1 MRAALSELTTRGRSF
16 LAAGVAAALCALVL
30 SERDLLRVAIFLII
44 LPLAA
49 TAIVYRTRYR
59 LGCSRRLEP
68 ALVPVGHQASVVLR
82 LENVSL
88 LPTGVMLMEDTL
100 PYTLGGRPRFVLDR
114 VRPRE
119 IRTVRYPVRA
129 DVRGRYVIGPLSVR
143 LSDPF
148 GMVEMTR
155 RFHSQDT
162 LIVTPVIHPLPAVK
176 LGGEWVGGGESR
188 ARSVSTH
195 GEDDA
200 ATREYRNGD
209 DLRKVHWRSTARTG
223 ELMVR
228 REEQPWQSRAAIALD
243 TRTLAHRGDGP
254 GASFEWAVSAAAS
267 IAVHLAEGGYSLRL
281 LTDEGTDLA
290 APTGGTGGAV
300 LLNQLAIVQ
309 QSNNQTLGRVVDA
322 LRRNSGEG
330 LVVAVLGSLDF
341 DDAYVLTR
349 ARAGTTVGIAI
360 LLDSASWI
368 SLPPRQ
374 REEAQNEYNGVVRLL
389 AGSGWRVLQARHG
402 TLLPALWGR
411 AALRPGAQDANS
423 AVGAR

>member
-1 MRAALSELTTRGRSF
+1 MLPALSDLTTRGRCF
-16 LAAGVAAALCALVL
+16 LAAGGAAALCSLFL
-30 SERDLLRVAIFLII
+30 GERDLLRVAVFLIV

-59 LGCSRRLEP
+59 LACSRRLDP
-68 ALVPVGHQASVVLR
+68 ALVPAGQQASVVLR

-119 IRTVRYPVRA
+119 VRTVEYPVRA

-155 RFHSQDT
+155 LFSSRDT
-162 LIVTPVIHPLPAVK
+162 LIVTPVVHPLPKVK
-176 LGGEWVGGGESR
+176 LGGQWVGGGESR

-243 TRTLAHRGDGP
+243 TRTEAHRGDGP
-254 GASFEWAVSAAAS
+254 GSSFEWAVSAAAS
-267 IAVHLAEGGYSLRL
+267 VAVHLAEAGYSLRL
-281 LTDEGTDLA
+281 LSDEGTDLA
-290 APTGGTGGAV
+290 APASGNAGAV
-300 LLNQLAIVQ
+300 LLDQLASIQ
-309 QSNNQTLGRVVDA
+309 QSHNSSLGPVVDA
-322 LRRNSGEG
+322 WRRSSGEG

-341 DDAYVLTR
+341 DDAYVLSR
-349 ARAGTTVGIAI
+349 ARSGYTVGIAV
-360 LLDSASWI
+360 LLDSNSWI
-368 SLPPRQ
+368 GLPPKPRA
-374 REEAQNEYNGVVRLL
+374 EAQAAYEGTARLL
-389 AGSGWRVLQARHG
+389 GGTGWRVLEARHG
-402 TLLPALWGR
+402 TLLPALWAQASVR
-411 AALRPGAQDANS
+411 PAATGVRSP
-423 AVGAR
+423 VEVP

>member
-1 MRAALSELTTRGRSF
+1 MRRALSELTTRGRCF
-16 LAAGVAAALCALVL
+16 LAAGGAAALCSLVL
-30 SERDLLRVAIFLII
+30 NERDLLRVAIFLIV

-49 TAIVYRTRYR
+49 TAIVFRTRYR
-59 LGCSRRLEP
+59 LACTRRLDP
-68 ALVPVGHQASVVLR
+68 ALVPVGQQAHVVLR

-114 VRPRE
+114 VRPRDV
-119 IRTVRYPVRA
+119 RTVHYPVRA

-155 RFHSQDT
+155 LFSSRDT
-162 LIVTPVIHPLPAVK
+162 LIVTPVVHPLPAVK
-176 LGGEWVGGGESR
+176 IGGEWVGGGDSR
-188 ARSVSTH
+188 SRSVSTH

-243 TRTLAHRGDGP
+243 TRIDAHRGDGP
-254 GASFEWAVSAAAS
+254 GSSFEWAVSAAAS
-267 IAVHLAEGGYSLRL
+267 VAVHLADAGYSLRL
-281 LTDEGTDLA
+281 LSDEGIDLA
-290 APTGGTGGAV
+290 APAGGNAGAV
-300 LLNQLAIVQ
+300 LLDQLACIR
-309 QSNNQTLGRVVDA
+309 QSNNHSLGPVVDA

-330 LVVAVLGSLDF
+330 LVVAVLGCLDF
-341 DDAYVLTR
+341 DDAYMLSR
-349 ARAGTTVGIAI
+349 ARNGSTVGIAI
-360 LLDSASWI
+360 LVDGTTWI
-368 SLPPRQ
+368 GLPPRQ
-374 REEAQNEYNGVVRLL
+374 RAQAQGDYEGSARLL
-389 AGSGWRVLQARHG
+389 AGTGWRVLEARHG
-402 TLLPALWGR
+402 SLLPALW
-411 AALRPGAQDANS
+411 AQAPLRPGGQQ
-423 AVGAR
+423 ARSTVAAG